1 MAKKTPVKRTGPM
14 LEVVVKAGYIESR
27 DGIKG
32 KKGETIQIPENPKE
46 QSPAIRQAL
55 KSGKLKAVQAAADLP
70 PTTGTQQIE

>member
-55 KSGKLKAVQAAADLP
+55 KSGKLKVVQAAADLP